1 MCTSCPSALISA
13 DQHRQG
19 QGLILTCASILYGT
33 DNHPLTLLVILQAAI
48 EPLVQELVASDSTK
62 LSRICERALRML
74 PRGLY
79 HANVAASDA
88 CANVALS
95 VLPGY
100 DTEPPS
106 VDVLILQE
114 LKLAPGQHFLEV
126 GSGSGYLTALAA
138 FIVGPNGSAMGVDIS
153 ADAVAYAREQCT
165 AMLAAGRFG
174 HGVPP
179 PKFRVRDGGTL
190 LEIGEMWDAIVVCGD
205 VPAPW
210 IKTLCRLLTP
220 CGQMVACVDGRLC
233 CFHPSASGNDGVP
246 IGEYGFEPMTLSR
259 RTRRV
264 APAVPGRVG
273 DGNTPNTTNVTSGR
287 GSRVPTPTV
296 AAVKGRQ
303 GGSGGLQP
311 RIIGGD
317 ALTAADARDKS
328 WGEDDIHME
337 QVMREIEKEQMN
349 GLLVMADDIE
359 VCRTPKGR
367 KCRLGE
373 GGFGVVYKAL
383 MNGVD
388 EVAVKLVK
396 VWAVSCAACHAAFCK
411 IHLGMHQY
419 GIKDSAYLDRLNRTV
434 RWPCFLHTV

>member
-1 MCTSCPSALISA
+1 M
-13 DQHRQG
+13 
-19 QGLILTCASILYGT
+19 
-33 DNHPLTLLVILQAAI
+33 
-48 EPLVQELVASDSTK
+48 EPLIQELSVSRTMQ
-62 LSRICERALRML
+62 LSRTCERALRML
-74 PRGLY
+74 PRGMF
-79 HANVAASDA
+79 HCNISAAEACSD
-88 CANVALS
+88 VSLS
-95 VLPGY
+95 VLSGY

-114 LKLAPGQHFLEV
+114 LKLAPGQRFLEV

-138 FIVGPNGSAMGVDIS
+138 FIVGPSGSAMGVDIS
-153 ADAVAYAREQCT
+153 ADAVAYAREQCA

-190 LEIGEMWDAIVVCGD
+190 LEVGEVWDAIVVCGD

-210 IKTLCRLLTP
+210 IKTLGRLLTP
-220 CGQMVACVDGRLC
+220 SGQMIACVDGKLC
-233 CFHPSASGNDGVP
+233 CFHPAASGKDGVP
-246 IGEYGFEPMTLSR
+246 IGDYGFERMTLSR

-264 APAVPGRVG
+264 ALAGAIRAG
-273 DGNTPNTTNVTSGR
+273 EGSTPTTVRALSGR
-287 GSRVPTPTV
+287 ESHAPTPV
-296 AAVKGRQ
+296 AGSVKARQ
-303 GGSGGLQP
+303 GSSDGLQP
-311 RIIGGD
+311 RMLGGD
-317 ALTAADARDKS
+317 TPLAADAQDKT

-396 VWAVSCAACHAAFCK
+396 V
-411 IHLGMHQY
+411 
-419 GIKDSAYLDRLNRTV
+419 R
-434 RWPCFLHTV
+434 